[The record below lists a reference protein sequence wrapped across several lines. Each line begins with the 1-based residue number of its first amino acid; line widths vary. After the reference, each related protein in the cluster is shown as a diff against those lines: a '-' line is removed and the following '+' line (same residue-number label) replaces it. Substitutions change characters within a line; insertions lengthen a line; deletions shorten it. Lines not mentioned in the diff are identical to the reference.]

1 MTEKYD
7 PVQLERRGKEATMK
21 LRDNTV
27 VITGGGTGI
36 GYALAERFVQAGSR
50 VIICGRRAGILREAQ
65 ELCPQLETYQVN
77 VEDNAERLRMFR
89 ELTDSYPDINVLVN
103 NAGIQIHPPRL
114 TKEQVWQRHE
124 QEISI
129 NLEAPIHL
137 SMLFTQHLASKE
149 RSAIVNVTSG
159 LAFVPL
165 AFVPTY
171 SATKAGLHSFTQS
184 LRFQLKDTSIEV
196 YEVAPPAVDTD
207 LGGPGKHTF
216 GVNVDDFAD
225 HVMSKFAAGI
235 QEFGYET
242 SELSRTASYD
252 ERSTLFWK
260 MNLAMQDRFPE

>member
-1 MTEKYD
+1 
-7 PVQLERRGKEATMK
+7 MK
-21 LRDNTV
+21 LRDNIV

-36 GYALAERFVQAGSR
+36 GFALAERFVQAGSR

-65 ELCPQLETYQVN
+65 ERCPQLETYQVN
-77 VEDNAERLRMFR
+77 VEDHAERLRMFR
-89 ELTDSYPDINVLVN
+89 ELTDSYPDINMLVN

-114 TKEQVWQRHE
+114 FKEQVWQRHE

-129 NLEAPIHL
+129 NLEAPMHL
-137 SMLFTQHLASKE
+137 CMLFIPHLACKE

-165 AFVPTY
+165 AFAPTY

-184 LRFQLKDTSIEV
+184 LRFQLKDTSIEI

-216 GVNVDDFAD
+216 GVNVDEFAD
-225 HVMSKFAAGI
+225 HVMSKLADGN
-235 QEFGYET
+235 QEFGYGT
-242 SELSRTASYD
+242 SELSRVASYD

-260 MNLAMQDRFPE
+260 MNLAMQDRFPEQ

>member
-1 MTEKYD
+1 MTGKHD
-7 PVQLERRGKEATMK
+7 VNQLGRAKSEASMQ

-36 GYALAERFVQAGSR
+36 GYALAQRFAQAGSR

-65 ELCPQLETYQVN
+65 EMCPQLETYQVN

-89 ELTDSYPDINVLVN
+89 ELTDSYPDINILVN

-114 TKEQVWQRHE
+114 VKEQVWQRHE

-129 NLEAPIHL
+129 NLEAPLHL
-137 SMLFTQHLASKE
+137 SMLFTPHLASKD
-149 RSAIVNVTSG
+149 RAAIVNITSG

-184 LRFQLKDTSIEV
+184 LRFQLKETSVEV

-225 HVMSKFAAGI
+225 HVMSKLAEGTL
-235 QEFGYET
+235 EFGYET
-242 SELSRTASYD
+242 SELSRVASYD